1 MNKISVNVS
10 ASSCLVPTCSLY
22 SGFQLT
28 FHHLH
33 LFHRYH
39 RASSIVINAT
49 YYVMHRIFNTTIFYC
64 FFNTQIWRKMTEGF
78 NTINCMIIQ
87 KGFTFLGTLIV
98 ILSMLMHLINF
109 HYYYLSQQRILVGK
123 QKPAVRLNMWI

>member
-1 MNKISVNVS
+1 
-10 ASSCLVPTCSLY
+10 
-22 SGFQLT
+22 
-28 FHHLH
+28 
-33 LFHRYH
+33 
-39 RASSIVINAT
+39 
-49 YYVMHRIFNTTIFYC
+49 
-64 FFNTQIWRKMTEGF
+64 MTEGF

-123 QKPAVRLNMWI
+123 QKPAVRLNM